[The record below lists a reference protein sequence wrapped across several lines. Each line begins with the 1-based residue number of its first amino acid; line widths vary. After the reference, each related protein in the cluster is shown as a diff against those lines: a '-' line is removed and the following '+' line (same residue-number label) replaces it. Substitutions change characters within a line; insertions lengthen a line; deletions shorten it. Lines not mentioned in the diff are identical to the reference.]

1 MKKPYEQG
9 YYDGYQD
16 CKKVYK
22 NLLVEAEKENK
33 EYKSHIKF
41 LEYKINFLIE
51 EERINRKYID
61 LGKAT
66 KTIMEE
72 SRKIKYDCQIRS

>member
-1 MKKPYEQG
+1 MKKPYELG
-9 YYDGYQD
+9 YYDGYED

-22 NLLVEAEKENK
+22 NLLVDAEKENK
-33 EYKSHIKF
+33 KYKSRIEF
-41 LEYKINFLIE
+41 LEYKIKFLIE

-66 KTIMEE
+66 KTIIEE
-72 SRKIKYDCQIRS
+72 SRR